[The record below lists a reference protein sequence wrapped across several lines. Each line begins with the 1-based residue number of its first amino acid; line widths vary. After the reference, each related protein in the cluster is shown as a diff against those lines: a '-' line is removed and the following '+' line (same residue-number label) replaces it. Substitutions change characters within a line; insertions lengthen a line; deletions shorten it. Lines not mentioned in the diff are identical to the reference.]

1 MDSEE
6 KDDQVARYRRGQA
19 KCKSLEERKLLEQS
33 SKQRKSTRK
42 TRGRQHQD
50 WGDYDDEDPFETF
63 EVIERVAKDGHA
75 QVTGTAILNVPH
87 PWLVMGTGPRMVT
100 VTKGGPLREA
110 HVGGSALPQGRP
122 VVGDHA
128 LLEELAGGEARL
140 RSIAE
145 RKSVLERKDPG
156 QAHRSKVLAANVDV
170 ALLVATAGP
179 KGLRQR
185 LLDRL
190 RVAVE
195 NGNILPVVV
204 LSKLDLLEGDML
216 KLVLRQLQELRADG
230 ISSLATSSLKGAGIA
245 ELRELLQGRISV
257 VVGPSGAGKSALLNS
272 LDPDNERGTGAVRSS
287 DSRGRHTTTAASM
300 HAFGEDGGW
309 LIDTPGIREFG
320 VVNLDPVA
328 LLESFPLLAE
338 LAVGCQRG
346 CTHQDDPSCALAL
359 AATDDERLDRE
370 YRSFLRLLD
379 DV

>member
-1 MDSEE
+1 MDSDE
-6 KDDQVARYRRGQA
+6 KHDLVARFRRGQT
-19 KCKSLEERKLLEQS
+19 KNKSQEESKLLEQS
-33 SKQRKSTRK
+33 SRQRKANQGSRS
-42 TRGRQHQD
+42 RQRQD
-50 WGDYDDEDPFETF
+50 WGDYDEEDPFETF
-63 EVIERVAKDGHA
+63 EAIEKVSSQGHA
-75 QVTGTAILNVPH
+75 QAGAAAIPNVPH
-87 PWLVMGTGPRMVT
+87 PWLVVDTGPRLVT
-100 VTKGGPLREA
+100 VTKGGPLRQA
-110 HVGGSALPQGRP
+110 HVGGSILPQGRP

-145 RKSVLERKDPG
+145 RVSVLERKDPG

-195 NGNILPVVV
+195 NGGILPLVV
-204 LSKLDLLEGDML
+204 LSKVDLLKGEML
-216 KLVLRQLQELRADG
+216 ERVLRQLEELRSEG
-230 ISSLATSSLKGAGIA
+230 IDAMGTSSLTGAGIP
-245 ELRELLQGRISV
+245 ELREFLQGRISV

-287 DSRGRHTTTAASM
+287 DSRGRHTTTAACM

-320 VVNLDPVA
+320 VVDLDPES

-338 LAVGCQRG
+338 LATQCRRG
-346 CTHQDDPSCALAL
+346 CAHQEDPSCALAQ
-359 AATDDERLDRE
+359 AAAADERLDRE
-370 YRSFLRLLD
+370 YGSYLRLLD